1 MRRLMIGTLTA
12 LVLGAGLAPLAQAA
26 GDPAA
31 GKTLFQQK
39 CALCHSPEKGVNKLG
54 PSLWNVVGQP
64 AAEVPN
70 YTFSDAM
77 KNSKITWDE
86 ATLDKWLTNPK
97 ALVPG
102 TKMIFPGLPNPT
114 DRQNIIAYLET
125 LK

>member
-1 MRRLMIGTLTA
+1 MRRLIGTLTA
-12 LVLGAGLAPLAQAA
+12 LALGVGLAPLAHAA
-26 GDPAA
+26 GDAAA

-77 KNSKITWDE
+77 KNSKLTWDE